1 MYLRSTFINEILK
14 KVLQKIFF
22 SKKVKSTFNKVYLE
36 STFMN
41 EVLS

>member
-1 MYLRSTFINEILK
+1 MNEIFK
-14 KVLQKIFF
+14 KVLQKIFL
-22 SKKVKSTFNKVYLE
+22 SKKIKSTFNKVYLE